1 MGSGNYKVRVRWTH
15 DRDGWGEDAGVA
27 GSVQFSA
34 PAEFGGR
41 PGRWSPEQFLVLAVN
56 SCFLTSLVFF
66 ADRNGLTL
74 AGYEAEGEGRL
85 EKLPGKGYR
94 FAEVVLRPVVQVE
107 KEDVVA
113 LAQRLLEKAE
123 RACIVSNSLN
133 APVRVE
139 ARIEVAHPVAK
150 A

>member
-1 MGSGNYKVRVRWTH
+1 MESGSYEVRIKWAQERN
-15 DRDGWGEDAGVA
+15 GCGEAAGIA
-27 GSVQFSA
+27 SAVQFSA
-34 PAEFGGR
+34 PPEFGGR
-41 PGRWSPEQFLVLAVN
+41 PGRWSPEQLLVLAVS
-56 SCFLTSLVFF
+56 SCFMTSFLFF
-66 ADRNGLTL
+66 ADRSGLTL

-107 KEDVVA
+107 KEDSVP

-123 RACIVSNSLN
+123 RACIVSNSLT

-139 ARIEVAHPVAK
+139 ARIEVSLPAAK